1 MPQTYISAIPSMGD
15 DKDRVHKTTW
25 NFKNSGFS
33 INYILEIHKH
43 QETVTI
49 KMNDIVE
56 IPSIT
61 REYVTRF
68 TLAGDTFL
76 VTPPTKFHTHF
87 RLYRNGY
94 DVINNDEF
102 NFTKDGYFKSKVL
115 EVISCVLVVGIPY
128 ILYKESVMNKN
139 ECIIEVL
146 NDKVIEC
153 GLNRRPRSPTPE
165 KEEQEQQPQE
175 PEIHPH
181 LLFHLQYQQQQQQL
195 LLQQQQLQ
203 LQQQQLQQQQIQQ
216 QHQQPQQV
224 QI

>member
-1 MPQTYISAIPSMGD
+1 MPQTYISAIPMGD

-33 INYILEIHKH
+33 INYILEIRNHE
-43 QETVTI
+43 ETVTI

-115 EVISCVLVVGIPY
+115 EVISCVLVVGLPY
-128 ILYKESVMNKN
+128 ILYKESVMNKD
-139 ECIIEVL
+139 ECVIDVV

-153 GLNRRPRSPTPE
+153 GLNRRSRSPSPE
-165 KEEQEQQPQE
+165 KQEPEQPQE

-181 LLFHLQYQQQQQQL
+181 LLFHLQYQQQLLLEQQQQQQQQL
-195 LLQQQQLQ
+195 LQQQQQQQQQLQ
-203 LQQQQLQQQQIQQ
+203 LP
-216 QHQQPQQV
+216 QQPQQV
-224 QI
+224 QY